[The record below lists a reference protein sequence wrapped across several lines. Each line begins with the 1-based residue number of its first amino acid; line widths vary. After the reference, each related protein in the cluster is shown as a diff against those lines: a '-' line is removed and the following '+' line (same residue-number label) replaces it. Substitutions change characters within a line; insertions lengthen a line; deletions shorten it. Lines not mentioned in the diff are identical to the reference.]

1 MKIAVLVARILL
13 GLTFLVFGLNG
24 FLDFLHMPMP
34 PGPAGQYMGV
44 LFVSHYLHAVFLVEV
59 IGGVLLLS
67 GQFIPLGL
75 VLLGPVIFNILLF
88 HTVCNGFVVHRFLWS
103 TEGIR
108 RHLRPE
114 GAGLLVDVDELAP
127 DSGIGHGIQHIGQQ
141 VDQHIGQPDGQDTAL
156 HQCVITIGNG

>member
-24 FLDFLHMPMP
+24 FLNFLHMPMP

-44 LFVSHYLHAVFLVEV
+44 LFLSHYLHVVFLLEV

-75 VLLGPVIFNILLF
+75 VVLGPVIFNILLF
-88 HTVCNGFVVHRFLWS
+88 HAFLFPAGFPPALFATILWFIIFYGVRKAFA
-103 TEGIR
+103 GIFVQKV
-108 RHLRPE
+108 P
-114 GAGLLVDVDELAP
+114 V
-127 DSGIGHGIQHIGQQ
+127 S
-141 VDQHIGQPDGQDTAL
+141 
-156 HQCVITIGNG
+156 

>member
-24 FLDFLHMPMP
+24 FLNFLHMPMP

-44 LFVSHYLHAVFLVEV
+44 LFMSHYLHVVFLLEV

-75 VLLGPVIFNILLF
+75 VLLGPVLFNILLF
-88 HTVCNGFVVHRFLWS
+88 HTFLFPAGFPPALFVTVLWFIVFYGVRKAFA
-103 TEGIR
+103 GIFAQKV
-108 RHLRPE
+108 P
-114 GAGLLVDVDELAP
+114 V
-127 DSGIGHGIQHIGQQ
+127 S
-141 VDQHIGQPDGQDTAL
+141 
-156 HQCVITIGNG
+156 

>member
-44 LFVSHYLHAVFLVEV
+44 LFLSHYLHVVFLLEV

-75 VLLGPVIFNILLF
+75 VLLGPVLFNILLF
-88 HTVCNGFVVHRFLWS
+88 HTFLFPAGFPPALFATLLWFIVFYGVRKAFA
-103 TEGIR
+103 GIFVQKV
-108 RHLRPE
+108 P
-114 GAGLLVDVDELAP
+114 V
-127 DSGIGHGIQHIGQQ
+127 S
-141 VDQHIGQPDGQDTAL
+141 
-156 HQCVITIGNG
+156 

>member
-44 LFVSHYLHAVFLVEV
+44 LFLSHYLHVVFLLEV

-75 VLLGPVIFNILLF
+75 VLLGPVLFNILLF
-88 HTVCNGFVVHRFLWS
+88 HAFLFPAGFPPALFATVLWFIIFYGVRKAFAGIFVQK
-103 TEGIR
+103 
-108 RHLRPE
+108 
-114 GAGLLVDVDELAP
+114 AP
-127 DSGIGHGIQHIGQQ
+127 VS
-141 VDQHIGQPDGQDTAL
+141 
-156 HQCVITIGNG
+156 